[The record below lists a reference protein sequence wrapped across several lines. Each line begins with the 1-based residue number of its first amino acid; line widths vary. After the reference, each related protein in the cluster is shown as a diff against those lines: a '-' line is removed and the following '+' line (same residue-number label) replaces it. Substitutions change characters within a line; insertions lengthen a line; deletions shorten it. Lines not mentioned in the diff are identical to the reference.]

1 MKNIKRFNLFL
12 FLFISIQSHSQLVS
26 EISDYVDSQIGIQNS
41 YLFNGKTYSNN
52 YRVLSKKNQFLNES
66 TSYTIGSITCQQ
78 ISFNSVELLYDV
90 FSQELIIKPDSKT
103 SLFGIVIDTSKLD
116 GFKMYDKTFINI
128 KKQGEISGFFELSID
143 KPFLKLLIK
152 HNKKRQKL
160 LDRNSIHFEFESN
173 YDFVL
178 FHKNKYVEANSK
190 KDFLKIFPI
199 FKKGIKEFYAKN
211 HLLEKNDKKEFMKK
225 IVLYLNILNDSDNEK

>member
-26 EISDYVDSQIGIQNS
+26 EINNYVDSKIGIQNS

-52 YRVLSKKNQFLNES
+52 YRVLSKKNQFLNEN

-128 KKQGEISGFFELSID
+128 KKQNEIRGFFELSID
-143 KPFLKLLIK
+143 KSFLKLLIK

-160 LDRNSIHFEFESN
+160 LDKNSIYFEFEN
-173 YDFVL
+173 DYDFVL
-178 FHKNKYVEANSK
+178 FHKNKYIEVNSK
-190 KDFLKIFPI
+190 KDFLQTFPN
-199 FKKGIKEFYAKN
+199 FKKNIKEFYAKN

-225 IVLYLNILNDSDNEK
+225 IVLYLNILNNSDNEK